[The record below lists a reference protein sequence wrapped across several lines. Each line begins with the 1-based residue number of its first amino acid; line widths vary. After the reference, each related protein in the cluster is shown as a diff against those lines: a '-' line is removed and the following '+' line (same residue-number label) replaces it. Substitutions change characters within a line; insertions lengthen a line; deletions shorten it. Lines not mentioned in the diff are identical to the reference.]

1 MVTRQRARLMAAAA
15 IAGTV
20 SAFATAATAAA
31 DEPVEAGITVP
42 VVEGLSADFMNGV
55 DASSI
60 LSLEES
66 GVTFRDF
73 DGEEA
78 DVFDVFAEAG
88 VNYSRIRVWNDPYDA
103 DGTATAAA
111 PSTPSAPPRSGCV
124 RPLPGCACSST
135 SITRTSGPIP
145 GSSRC
150 PRRGRA

>member
-1 MVTRQRARLMAAAA
+1 MVTRQRARLVAAAA

-78 DVFDVFAEAG
+78 DVFDVFADAG

-103 DGTATAAA
+103 DGNGYGG
-111 PSTPSAPPRSGCV
+111 GCV

-135 SITRTSGPIP
+135 SITPTSGHIP

>member
-1 MVTRQRARLMAAAA
+1 MVTRQRARLVAAAA

-78 DVFDVFAEAG
+78 DVFDVFADAG

-103 DGTATAAA
+103 DGNGYGGGTVDDA
-111 PSTPSAPPRSGCV
+111 
-124 RPLPGCACSST
+124 
-135 SITRTSGPIP
+135 
-145 GSSRC
+145 
-150 PRRGRA
+150 